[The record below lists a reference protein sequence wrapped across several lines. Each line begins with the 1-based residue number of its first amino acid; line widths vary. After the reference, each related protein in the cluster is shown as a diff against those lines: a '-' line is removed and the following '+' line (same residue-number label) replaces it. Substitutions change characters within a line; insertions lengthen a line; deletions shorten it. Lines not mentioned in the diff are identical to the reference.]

1 MLYAA
6 MSVVGW
12 IVLGISAWA
21 LVDCALRP
29 AGAFPAADRQTK
41 PAWLIFLTLA
51 LVVQLLTE
59 PLSIMG
65 IVAIVVSVFYL
76 ADVRSRVLAIT
87 RR

>member
-12 IVLGISAWA
+12 IVLGLSAWA

-29 AGAFPAADRQTK
+29 ARAFPAADRQTK